1 MYAPTTINKKNL
13 TRDSSKNSINHLS
26 LHFGTL
32 TLSPSNYPFFFFD
45 DCACAH
51 TFVSLTLFNNNIKS
65 RRWNFLQESQRW
77 SFHSRLHR
85 ERPSLFFFFV
95 VLYHEP
101 ILITGTA
108 DKVTRERHR
117 IHTTTLVQTT
127 AAVFTQKTKITI
139 RPFWIERTHER
150 TSLRD
155 DGSLA
160 NESEIVFWY
169 PSRLRIKN
177 ELGIVRQRQCAQRCG
192 EREWID
198 RFRGWVNCEQQ
209 LNAGWEKWRCSL
221 CALRRMLNGSFLVLR
236 RWCVEWREKNTGTF
250 CLFVLI

>member
-1 MYAPTTINKKNL
+1 MCSHFRITDFIQQQYKISPLKFPPRIPKM
-13 TRDSSKNSINHLS
+13 ILS
-26 LHFGTL
+26 LTIASRATL
-32 TLSPSNYPFFFFD
+32 
-45 DCACAH
+45 A
-51 TFVSLTLFNNNIKS
+51 
-65 RRWNFLQESQRW
+65 
-77 SFHSRLHR
+77 
-85 ERPSLFFFFV
+85 FFFFV

-169 PSRLRIKN
+169 PSRPNIKN

-209 LNAGWEKWRCSL
+209 LNAGWEKWRWSL
-221 CALRRMLNGSFLVLR
+221 CALRKMLNGSFLVLR